1 VVLLALSTG
10 HKIGLGLSGTA
21 FIIFALTSAVV
32 IPRLRPD
39 FPGRRLGVFVLVAVL
54 FFIGMI
60 AAVAVF
66 GAEKKKAGHAA
77 PPAAPAATSPASKTV
92 QVSEKEFAIAVS
104 ATSLS
109 AGTITFDVKNVGHI
123 QHDLVIAGTTYRTKL
138 ISPGQTAM
146 LTAQLKPGTYE
157 LYCSVTGHKQ
167 LGMDVKVPV
176 R

>member
-21 FIIFALTSAVV
+21 FILFALTSAVV

-66 GAEKKKAGHAA
+66 GAEKKKAGHPA
-77 PPAAPAATSPASKTV
+77 PPAPAATGPASNTV
-92 QVSEKEFAIAVS
+92 QESEKESTNALS
-104 ATSLS
+104 STSLS